1 MAVNFP
7 LLFLLASATCLV
19 AGTLAWTLLKL
30 AERAWP
36 GIAAQRAVWLLAQ
49 LAVAVTFALALVPRS
64 AELSV
69 VPAIELSPAARQ
81 TLLATGAPGPMDGY
95 GRDALSGATGGSGAT
110 GVTGTVGMAGA
121 TGVTRAIGMAGATG
135 MAEAT
140 SVTGVTG
147 AVGVTGAIG
156 PAGATGAAGDAGPA
170 AARGMTVPR
179 WLSLLSLAWLPCY
192 CTGLLHAVWRW
203 VRAQRALCAVL
214 RTADRVSGAALKAH
228 QGFVEVSPYSGP
240 PVLETPVPVSPM
252 LVGLLE
258 PRLLL
263 PSHLAQFDAQQQQ
276 LIVAHELTHWRRRD
290 HVWLHASL
298 LLQTLFWFNP
308 AVRSMRA
315 KMNWAQELACDQQVL
330 AGRPAQQRQSYAA
343 ALVAQLK
350 LQQAMVSGGYP
361 ASAFGGAGVAA
372 LSNRIKLIR
381 AGGAGV
387 LGAVGKALLGCAT
400 VALLAASVLLQ
411 PAFAWRVGDAEGATD
426 AAGVTGAAGVIGAVD
441 AKGVSG
447 VSGAAGV
454 ADAKGVPGAA
464 GAKGVADVA
473 AAGAPAPSLANGG
486 LRGAASGAG
495 RDKANAALPS
505 WRAPLEAAR
514 VSSFYGARSKPL
526 PSSRAFHRGID
537 FAAHRGTP
545 VMAPAAGTVVEST
558 ALYDGQPKFGQ
569 VIVIDHGDGLR
580 SMYAHLDRRS
590 VRMGDRV
597 AAGEA
602 IGLSGATGRVTGPH
616 LHLEVLR
623 NGEHVDPALLIANLD
638 LNAFP
643 SALRARTA
651 APAN

>member
-1 MAVNFP
+1 MPAISPF
-7 LLFLLASATCLV
+7 LFLLASATCLV
-19 AGTLAWTLLKL
+19 AGALAWALLKL

-69 VPAIELSPAARQ
+69 LPAIELSPPAPQA
-81 TLLATGAPGPMDGY
+81 LPAGGAPGLLDGY
-95 GRDALSGATGGSGAT
+95 GWDAPDGATGAT
-110 GVTGTVGMAGA
+110 GVTGATGMIGVASA
-121 TGVTRAIGMAGATG
+121 TGVTGTI
-135 MAEAT
+135 
-140 SVTGVTG
+140 
-147 AVGVTGAIG
+147 
-156 PAGATGAAGDAGPA
+156 GAARATGDAGPA
-170 AARGMTVPR
+170 AAHGMPMPR
-179 WLSLLSLAWLPCY
+179 WLSLLSLAWLACY
-192 CTGLLHAVWRW
+192 CAGLLRAVGRW
-203 VRAQRALCAVL
+203 VRAQRALRAVL

-308 AVRSMRA
+308 AVRSMRV

-372 LSNRIKLIR
+372 LSDRIKLIR
-381 AGGAGV
+381 AGGADV
-387 LGAVGKALLGCAT
+387 LGAVGKGLLGCAT

-411 PAFAWRVGDAEGATD
+411 PAFAWRAGD
-426 AAGVTGAAGVIGAVD
+426 AAGVTNATGAMAVT
-441 AKGVSG
+441 
-447 VSGAAGV
+447 
-454 ADAKGVPGAA
+454 GAA
-464 GAKGVADVA
+464 GATVVTDVP
-473 AAGAPAPSLANGG
+473 AAGALAPSPADGG
-486 LRGAASGAG
+486 LWSAASGVGGDEA
-495 RDKANAALPS
+495 AAALPS

-526 PSSRAFHRGID
+526 PSSRAFHRGVD
-537 FAAHRGTP
+537 FAAQRGTP
-545 VMAPAAGTVVEST
+545 VLAPAAGTVVEST

-590 VRMGDRV
+590 VRIGDRV

-623 NGEHVDPALLIANLD
+623 NGAHVDPALLIANLD
-638 LNAFP
+638 RNAFP
-643 SALRARTA
+643 SALRARSA

>member
-1 MAVNFP
+1 MAVNFAF
-7 LLFLLASATCLV
+7 LFLLASATCLV
-19 AGTLAWTLLKL
+19 AGALAWALLKL

-36 GIAAQRAVWLLAQ
+36 GLAAQRAIWLLAQ
-49 LAVAVTFALALVPRS
+49 LAVAVTFAMALVPRS

-69 VPAIELSPAARQ
+69 LPAIELSLAAPQALPAA
-81 TLLATGAPGPMDGY
+81 GAPGPLDGY
-95 GRDALSGATGGSGAT
+95 GWDALDGATDEPGATGAT
-110 GVTGTVGMAGA
+110 GSTGL
-121 TGVTRAIGMAGATG
+121 
-135 MAEAT
+135 
-140 SVTGVTG
+140 
-147 AVGVTGAIG
+147 TGAIG
-156 PAGATGAAGDAGPA
+156 AAGAAGPA
-170 AARGMTVPR
+170 AAHGVAMPR
-179 WLSLLSLAWLPCY
+179 WLSLLSLAWLACY
-192 CTGLLHAVWRW
+192 CAGLLHAVWRW
-203 VRAQRALCAVL
+203 VRAQRALRAVL

-372 LSNRIKLIR
+372 LSDRIKLIR
-381 AGGAGV
+381 AGGAGM

-411 PAFAWRVGDAEGATD
+411 PAFAWRAGDAAGATNATD
-426 AAGVTGAAGVIGAVD
+426 ATDATNATGAADVIGAAGVKSVA
-441 AKGVSG
+441 GVP
-447 VSGAAGV
+447 GAAAATGV

-464 GAKGVADVA
+464 GATGVAGVA
-473 AAGAPAPSLANGG
+473 AAGAPAPSLADGG

-526 PSSRAFHRGID
+526 PSSRAFHRGVD

-545 VMAPAAGTVVEST
+545 VLAPAAGTVVEST

-590 VRMGDRV
+590 VRMGDKV

-638 LNAFP
+638 RNAFP
-643 SALRARTA
+643 SALRARSA